1 MSYYISNTDFR
12 MVSHVLS
19 PSGDIQQDSLGSPS
33 LSSLQDSPHSL
44 KIKQEPY
51 QLSPSLPALHQVS
64 NYVTDMSTGCMS
76 TPKDLDMTVNNFTRS
91 LTSHSHSLEHLHNH
105 LNHSSPRSAISMHS
119 TSSLHSSSHH
129 HHHHCD
135 DKTGASPPVIL
146 HSSTSTSTKTSSSS
160 TPNAS
165 STTANN
171 NNPTSANNSEASTTG
186 SISNSNEASSTSIKP
201 PYSYVALIA
210 MAINHTQHKRA
221 TLSEIYSY
229 ITNKFPY
236 YEKNKKGWQNSIRH
250 NLSLNECFVKVP
262 REGGGERK
270 GNFWTLDPQFDDMFE
285 NGNYKRRKRMKRPY
299 RGTSYHHK
307 TLFGEPYPTSHVHIG
322 ATRNLF
328 AHSPPSYAPTAYTR
342 YDTSSWSLPQPQL
355 SYSHCQALQ
364 PQLQP
369 MQSMQIP
376 AMNGYGQFNS
386 LTFQGNYIDVSG
398 STTSSPGSMPS
409 GSFVG
414 NNFGS
419 CSRRHDTSVTAD
431 TMSGRCSYWPDMIN
445 VKEEP
450 GSSTV
455 TSGGLGSI
463 GVGSTMVGSP
473 MSANVSSTGFPNMDF
488 QSRPKCY
495 M

>member
-1 MSYYISNTDFR
+1 M
-12 MVSHVLS
+12 
-19 PSGDIQQDSLGSPS
+19 
-33 LSSLQDSPHSL
+33 
-44 KIKQEPY
+44 
-51 QLSPSLPALHQVS
+51 
-64 NYVTDMSTGCMS
+64 
-76 TPKDLDMTVNNFTRS
+76 DMTVNNFTRS
-91 LTSHSHSLEHLHNH
+91 LTTHPHSLGHLHDH

-119 TSSLHSSSHH
+119 SNHH

-135 DKTGASPPVIL
+135 DKTGASPPVVL
-146 HSSTSTSTKTSSSS
+146 HSSSSAKTSTAS

-165 STTANN
+165 ST
-171 NNPTSANNSEASTTG
+171 SANTSLSANTNEASTTG
-186 SISNSNEASSTSIKP
+186 SISNSSEASSTLIKP

-250 NLSLNECFVKVP
+250 NLSLNE
-262 REGGGERK
+262 
-270 GNFWTLDPQFDDMFE
+270 
-285 NGNYKRRKRMKRPY
+285 RKRMKRPY

-307 TLFGEPYPTSHVHIG
+307 TLFGDPYPTSHVHLG
-322 ATRNLF
+322 ATRNIF
-328 AHSPPSYAPTAYTR
+328 AHSSPSYAPTAYTR
-342 YDTSSWSLPQPQL
+342 YDASTWSLQQPQL

-376 AMNGYGQFNS
+376 TMNGYGQFNS
-386 LTFQGNYIDVSG
+386 LS

-409 GSFVG
+409 SSFVG

-431 TMSGRCSYWPDMIN
+431 AMSGRSYWPDR
-445 VKEEP
+445 
-450 GSSTV
+450 T
-455 TSGGLGSI
+455 I
-463 GVGSTMVGSP
+463 GVGSSMVGSP
-473 MSANVSSTGFPNMDF
+473 MSANVSSTGFPSMDF

>member
-91 LTSHSHSLEHLHNH
+91 LTSHSHSLDHLHNH

-186 SISNSNEASSTSIKP
+186 SISNSNEASSTLIKP

-307 TLFGEPYPTSHVHIG
+307 TLFGEPYPTGHVHIG

-386 LTFQGNYIDVSG
+386 LS

>member
-1 MSYYISNTDFR
+1 MSYFIHNTDFS
-12 MVSHVLS
+12 MVSHILS
-19 PSGDIQQDSLGSPS
+19 PSGDIPQDSLGSPS

-64 NYVTDMSTGCMS
+64 NYVTDMSSGCM
-76 TPKDLDMTVNNFTRS
+76 TAQKDMDMTVNNFTRS
-91 LTSHSHSLEHLHNH
+91 LTTHPHSLGHLHDH

-119 TSSLHSSSHH
+119 SNHH

-135 DKTGASPPVIL
+135 DKTGASPPVVL
-146 HSSTSTSTKTSSSS
+146 HSSSSAKTSTAS

-165 STTANN
+165 ST
-171 NNPTSANNSEASTTG
+171 SANTSLSANTNEASTTG
-186 SISNSNEASSTSIKP
+186 SISNSSEASSTLIKP

-307 TLFGEPYPTSHVHIG
+307 TLFGDPYPTSHVHLG
-322 ATRNLF
+322 ATRNIF
-328 AHSPPSYAPTAYTR
+328 AHSSPSYAPTAYTR
-342 YDTSSWSLPQPQL
+342 YDASTWSLQQPQL

-376 AMNGYGQFNS
+376 TMNGYGQFNS

-409 GSFVG
+409 SSFVG

-431 TMSGRCSYWPDMIN
+431 AMSGRSYWPDMVN

-455 TSGGLGSI
+455 TSGGLGTI
-463 GVGSTMVGSP
+463 GVGSSMVGSP
-473 MSANVSSTGFPNMDF
+473 MSANVSSTGFPSMDF

>member
-1 MSYYISNTDFR
+1 MSYFIPNTDFK
-12 MVSHVLS
+12 MVSHILS

-64 NYVTDMSTGCMS
+64 NYVTDMSSGCMS
-76 TPKDLDMTVNNFTRS
+76 TQKDLDMTVNNFTRS
-91 LTSHSHSLEHLHNH
+91 LTTHPHSLGHLHDH
-105 LNHSSPRSAISMHS
+105 LNHNSPRSAISMHS
-119 TSSLHSSSHH
+119 SSSLHPTSHH

-135 DKTGASPPVIL
+135 DKTGASPPVVL
-146 HSSTSTSTKTSSSS
+146 HSSSSAKTSTSS
-160 TPNAS
+160 TPNA
-165 STTANN
+165 
-171 NNPTSANNSEASTTG
+171 
-186 SISNSNEASSTSIKP
+186 
-201 PYSYVALIA
+201 SYVALIA

-307 TLFGEPYPTSHVHIG
+307 TLFGDPYPTSHVHLG
-322 ATRNLF
+322 ATRNIF

-342 YDTSSWSLPQPQL
+342 YDASTWSLQQPQL

-376 AMNGYGQFNS
+376 TMNGYGQFNS
-386 LTFQGNYIDVSG
+386 LS

-409 GSFVG
+409 SSFVG

-431 TMSGRCSYWPDMIN
+431 AMAGRSYWPDKKFCVQDSHMIKSDFLVKFLVN

-455 TSGGLGSI
+455 TSGGLGTI
-463 GVGSTMVGSP
+463 GVGSSMVGSP
-473 MSANVSSTGFPNMDF
+473 MSANVSSTGFPSMDF

-495 M
+495 I